1 MKHTKSNNNIKNSK
15 KEKKKNE
22 NKGLQAIKNK
32 STIYINNK

>member
-1 MKHTKSNNNIKNSK
+1 MKHTKSNKNIKNS
-15 KEKKKNE
+15 KKKNE

>member
-15 KEKKKNE
+15 KKKKNE

>member
-15 KEKKKNE
+15 KKKNE